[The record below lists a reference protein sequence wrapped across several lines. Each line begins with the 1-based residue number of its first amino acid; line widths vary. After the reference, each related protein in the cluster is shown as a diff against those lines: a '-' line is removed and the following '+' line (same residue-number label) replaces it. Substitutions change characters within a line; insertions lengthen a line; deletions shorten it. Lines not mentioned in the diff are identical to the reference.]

1 MTQNRSR
8 IGKRW
13 TVTECLQL
21 QREFELLNLSLSE
34 IARRHKRT
42 PNAIKY
48 KLVQEGLLSVP
59 PEVDSASLNE
69 IISMSNND
77 VSVLDEEE
85 DYEEE
90 DDDEDFVPD
99 GEEADD
105 VYESDDVYEEEEDLK
120 THILRVEKQV
130 IALTELLTMNKKN
143 KSVFSL
149 FA

>member
-59 PEVDSASLNE
+59 QEVDSASLNE

-77 VSVLDEEE
+77 VSVLDEE
-85 DYEEE
+85 DYEEEAEEE

-99 GEEADD
+99 GEEA
-105 VYESDDVYEEEEDLK
+105 DDVYEEEEDLK